1 MFTAFAGSISGL
13 YMIWTKEVAGDV
25 VQHVGLSLNAILI
38 MMLCAALALRY
49 ALARNFLLHRLWA
62 LRLYLAR

>member
-1 MFTAFAGSISGL
+1 
-13 YMIWTKEVAGDV
+13 MIWTKEVAGDV
-25 VQHVGLSLNAILI
+25 VQHVGLSVNAILI